1 MLMRVASL
9 LFALLAL
16 GGVLLTILIAAFV
29 TTPLEPGAVG
39 SGEWG
44 WVVITGAASLMFAV
58 TAVSLWRQARG

>member
-1 MLMRVASL
+1 VMMRLVSV

-16 GGVLLTILIAAFV
+16 GGVLLTLVIAAFV
-29 TTPLEPGAVG
+29 TTPLEPGSVG

-58 TAVSLWRQARG
+58 SAVSLWRQARV

>member
-1 MLMRVASL
+1 MMRLVSV

-16 GGVLLTILIAAFV
+16 GGALLTLVIAAFV
-29 TTPLEPGAVG
+29 TTPLEPGSVG